1 MRDCRRYS
9 SFVRSRLAL
18 TNLAELIIGTFGA
31 VLFVYKCSDLVPRW
45 RAGEICMQMPTG
57 FPTTA
62 FGAGSNVDH
71 PFAGSRM
78 AG

>member
-31 VLFVYKCSDLVPRW
+31 VLFVYKCSDLVPR
-45 RAGEICMQMPTG
+45 
-57 FPTTA
+57 
-62 FGAGSNVDH
+62 
-71 PFAGSRM
+71 
-78 AG
+78 